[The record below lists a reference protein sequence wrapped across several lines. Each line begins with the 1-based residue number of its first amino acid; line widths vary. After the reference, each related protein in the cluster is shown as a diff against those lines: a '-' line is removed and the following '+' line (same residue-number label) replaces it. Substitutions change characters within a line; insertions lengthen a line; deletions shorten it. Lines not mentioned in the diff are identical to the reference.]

1 MQALKKLLKYL
12 KPYWV
17 AALVAP
23 IMMMLEVAMD
33 LLQPRLMETIVD
45 QGIANLD
52 LNLVI
57 HTGLLMIGVA
67 LVGMV
72 GGVACTYFAIYASA
86 HFSADVRSALYRK
99 VQTFSFGNLDA
110 LQTGQLVT
118 RLTNDVN
125 QVGMLVQSALRI
137 MVRAPLI
144 LLGSLV
150 LAVITS
156 PSLAVL
162 LLALMPLLLLL
173 VWWVTRKASPL
184 FSAVQAG
191 VDGVNTV
198 MQENLTGVRVV
209 KAFVRGDF
217 EKQRFGVANDVLMDR
232 TIQALQLM
240 AVVMPAMSLV
250 MNLGLVSALWFGG
263 MQVNT
268 GSLQVGQLVAFINYL
283 LRALGSVM
291 MVAMVIVQLTR
302 AVASADRIAEVLD
315 SHPDVQDAPNA
326 LTPAGVRGRVVFE
339 NVSFGYDGEDEAVL
353 KGVSFAAEPGETVAI
368 LGATGSGK
376 TSLVNLIPR
385 FYDVKDGRV
394 TIDGQDVR
402 ALDQAALRQAIG
414 VALQEVVLFSGSVRD
429 NIRYGRPEASDAAV
443 EEAARAAQADEFIR
457 NLPEGYDTLLG
468 QRGVNLSGGQKQR
481 LAIAR
486 ALLVKPAV
494 LILDDSTS
502 AVDATTEAQLQRE
515 LQAWMRG
522 RTSFV
527 IAQRISTVL
536 NADRILVLDNGRL
549 AAQGT
554 HNELMR
560 SSAIYREIYDSQLGS
575 PVAA

>member
-429 NIRYGRPEASDAAV
+429 NIRYGRPEASDAEV